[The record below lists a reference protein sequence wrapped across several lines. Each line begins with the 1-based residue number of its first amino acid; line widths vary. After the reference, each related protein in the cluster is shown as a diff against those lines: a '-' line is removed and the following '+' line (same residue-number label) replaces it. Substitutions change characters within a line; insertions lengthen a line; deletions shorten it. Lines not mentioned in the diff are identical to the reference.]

1 MNYTFPV
8 TRTTH
13 PKQKPDPDHLHFGQD
28 FSDHMFIM
36 DYDEGQG
43 WHDGRVVPYAPI
55 AIDPASCVLH
65 YAQMIFEGMK
75 AYKTPEGNIR
85 LFRPYENAARINRS
99 GARMCIPPIDED
111 LFVAAIKAVVMAD
124 VDWVPDRPGHDRRY
138 AIARL
143 E

>member
-8 TRTTH
+8 TRTTN

-43 WHDGRVVPYAPI
+43 WHDGRVIPYAPI

-75 AYKTPEGNIR
+75 AYKTPDGKIR

-111 LFVAAIKAVVMAD
+111 LFVSAI
-124 VDWVPDRPGHDRRY
+124 
-138 AIARL
+138 
-143 E
+143 